1 MHLGLIVIVFTFPV
15 NRGEK
20 GHRHPGGSEVCSSLF
35 FTFQCSILRDLLFRL
50 SQRVKKLVIVYP
62 CPTSGIG
69 AINHAADPLKFIGVH
84 PCR

>member
-1 MHLGLIVIVFTFPV
+1 LKLIVIVFTFPV

-20 GHRHPGGSEVCSSLF
+20 GHCHPGGSGVCSSLF

-50 SQRVKKLVIVYP
+50 SQRVKKLVIVDP
-62 CPTSGIG
+62 CPTFGIG